1 MNLLR
6 NTGSFRLGGS
16 YGFEQFQVH
25 RIATLSRK
33 AANVCGKLGPSV
45 AELLQRAL
53 KMVTQRGL
61 SAKTLPSSSPLA
73 LALLVCSVSHVW
85 PIWTFFVN

>member
-6 NTGSFRLGGS
+6 NTGRFRLDGNN
-16 YGFEQFQVH
+16 GFEQFRVH
-25 RIATLSRK
+25 CIAMLSRK

-45 AELLQRAL
+45 AELLQKSIEDRNSERTVS
-53 KMVTQRGL
+53 KD
-61 SAKTLPSSSPLA
+61 SSKQQPLA

-85 PIWTFFVN
+85 PI

>member
-1 MNLLR
+1 MIMVWI
-6 NTGSFRLGGS
+6 
-16 YGFEQFQVH
+16 YC
-25 RIATLSRK
+25 IAMQTRK
-33 AANVCGKLGPSV
+33 VANAHGKLGPLV

-53 KMVTQRGL
+53 KMITQKGL